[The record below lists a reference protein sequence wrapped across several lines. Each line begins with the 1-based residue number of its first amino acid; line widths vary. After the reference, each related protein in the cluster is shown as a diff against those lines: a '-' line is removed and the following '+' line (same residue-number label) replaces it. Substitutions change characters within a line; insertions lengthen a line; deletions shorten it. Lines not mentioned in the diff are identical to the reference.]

1 MEQTLGKPRMLQL
14 YLAHAPWGPGL
25 CGAEAAA
32 RHYFSRPAHQLSPT
46 QAAWLAA
53 MLHHPTSEAARW
65 RDTGQINVARTQWVL
80 HGMRSLPRAQRN
92 RLADDVPQPTWVA
105 PAAPQS
111 APTTLLN

>member
-14 YLAHAPWGPGL
+14 YLAHAPWGRGL
-25 CGAEAAA
+25 CGSEAAA
-32 RHYFSRPAHQLSPT
+32 RHYFSRPTHQLSPT

-53 MLHHPTSEAARW
+53 M
-65 RDTGQINVARTQWVL
+65 L

-92 RLADDVPQPTWVA
+92 RLADDVPQLKWVA

-111 APTTLLN
+111 APATLLN